1 MKVEASCSAQAY
13 KFLFRFVIDQI
24 AVYKAEGCSDEEAI
38 TKAEITGVINEPF
51 HYRYIGVQA
60 ATEIYNQGI
69 CLEEYTPL
77 IHR

>member
-38 TKAEITGVINEPF
+38 TKAEITGVINEP
-51 HYRYIGVQA
+51 
-60 ATEIYNQGI
+60 
-69 CLEEYTPL
+69 
-77 IHR
+77 